1 MNSVLGFLAM
11 LGPLVVVHEFG
22 HYLFA
27 KLFGVKADTFSIG
40 FGPRIWGKQ
49 IGETEWRF
57 SLIPLGGYVKL
68 LGEEPGVELTSEEK
82 PRALG
87 SKPRWQ
93 RLLIFFGGP
102 LFNFLFAIVVYM
114 SILVMGEPQVASRV
128 ARVVPG
134 SVAEQAGF
142 KNGDRI
148 LEVNGQ
154 STPKFEQV
162 DEWIEKSVNQPVTF
176 LVERGAEKV
185 TLNATPVSKPGV
197 GPYGEAAQVGSI
209 EGLFAAPRALTLGV
223 SNPESPAGKVG
234 LKTNEQILAVNGKA
248 AKSWE
253 ELEVLFKSLTPG
265 EKAVLTVQGI
275 DKKTKREVTLEVP
288 ASKEG
293 FDYRSAWGLYSSELF
308 VEKAVEKS
316 PALAAGLQPG
326 DRIVRVG
333 DKVLESFFSLRD
345 EVQAGGERE
354 KKVTLTW
361 EHAGKMTTVDL
372 VPTETKITTPTHE
385 KITQYTVGIVP
396 MLVWLE
402 PEFIIEPIY
411 NPIRLLAHSVER
423 VAEVSWKNVVSI
435 AKMFTGE
442 VSIKALGGPLLIG
455 KLAGESLGRGLIS
468 FLTMMAVLSIGLGVL
483 NLFPIPVLDGGQIF
497 LLGLE
502 SVRGKPLTLA
512 QMERIQ
518 MVGLALILL
527 LMTVVMKNDIARL
540 F

>member
-27 KLFGVKADTFSIG
+27 KLFKVKADTFSIG

-68 LGEEPGVELTSEEK
+68 LGEEPGVELSPEEK

-102 LFNFLFAIVVYM
+102 LFNFLFAIIVYM
-114 SILVMGEPQVASRV
+114 AILAMGEPQVASRI

-134 SVAEQAGF
+134 SIAQQAGF
-142 KNGDRI
+142 LNGDRI
-148 LEVNGQ
+148 LQVNGE
-154 STPKFEQV
+154 STPRFEQV
-162 DEWIEKSVNQPVTF
+162 DDVIEKSVNKPVSF
-176 LVERGAEKV
+176 LVERGAKKL
-185 TLNATPVSKPGV
+185 TLTATPIAKPGV
-197 GPYGEAAQVGSI
+197 GPFGEPAQVGSI
-209 EGLFAAPRALTLGV
+209 EGLFAVPRALTLGV
-223 SNPESPAGKVG
+223 ADPESPAGKAG
-234 LKTNEQILAVNGKA
+234 LKTNEQILGVNGKV

-253 ELEVLFKSLTPG
+253 ELEVLFLDLNPG
-265 EKAVLTVQGI
+265 DRVLLTVLGT
-275 DKKTKREVTLEVP
+275 DKKTRREVSLTVP
-288 ASKEG
+288 ASKPG
-293 FDYRSAWGLYSSELF
+293 FDYRSGWGLYSSELF
-308 VEKAVEKS
+308 VEKAVDKS
-316 PALAAGLQPG
+316 PALAAGLLPG
-326 DRIVRVG
+326 DRIISVG
-333 DKVLESFFSLRD
+333 DKELESFFSLRD

-354 KKVTLTW
+354 KKVKLTW
-361 EHAGKMTTVDL
+361 EHEGKVLTSTL
-372 VPTETKITTPTHE
+372 VPTETPITTPTHE
-385 KITQYTVGIVP
+385 RITQYTVGIVP
-396 MLVWLE
+396 MLLWLE

-411 NPIRLLAHSVER
+411 NPIRLLAHSVNR